1 MIIINK
7 SGYLKYKDFK
17 FKCALGKAGV
27 GKKKIEGD
35 NITPKGTFEIVKIYY
50 RSDKIKKIYS
60 KIKLFKINK
69 KMGWCNDPISKKYNQ
84 LIKLPSKYT
93 HEKLYRQD
101 NVYDLVVVLN
111 YNTTPIIKNKGSAI
125 FMHVAKK
132 NYKKTEGCV
141 ALKKKHLVKLI
152 ENIKSKTK
160 IIIN

>member
-7 SGYLKYKDFK
+7 SGYLKFKNLK
-17 FKCALGKAGV
+17 FKCALGKAGI

-50 RSDKIKKIYS
+50 RNDRIKKIYS

-93 HEKLYRQD
+93 HEKLHRRD

-125 FMHVAKK
+125 FIHVAKK

-152 ENIKSKTK
+152 KNIKNKTK